1 MEWRDRMAIR
11 IIHVDDDS
19 VAVKAGLKAGDSIAR
34 INREDVLDEID
45 YQALVCSSNLEL
57 DVIDENGQNRTALI
71 RKEEWEPL
79 GITLDE
85 SVILK
90 PRYCANR
97 CVFCFVEQM
106 RPGMRPTLY
115 VKDDDWRLS
124 LMMGNYITLTNV
136 DDQEFSRILKRKV
149 SPLYISVHAT
159 DPEIR
164 CALLR
169 NPKAGNLMER
179 LRALKENGQTFHCQI
194 VLCPGLNDGE
204 VLRRSIEDLAS
215 LWPAAESLAIVPV
228 GLTRFREKLTPIS
241 PVDPETAAN
250 VLNMSAYYQRKYLDE
265 FGTRFV
271 FPSDEFYLT
280 AGAEIPTEAEY
291 EGYPQIENGV
301 GMLRMLA
308 EDADMTAEDLSGS
321 PLPAPRRIIIPTGVS
336 AAPWLRE
343 ICRKYAPNGTEVT
356 VIPIVNHFFGETVSV
371 TGLLTGTDLAEQ
383 LSGLNCDEIVISSV
397 MLRENE
403 GCFLDDMTVEMLSR
417 RLGKPIRVSENT
429 GEGLIRALYGMEDI

>member
-1 MEWRDRMAIR
+1 MEWRGRMAIR
-11 IIHVDDDS
+11 IIRVDDDS
-19 VAVKAGLKAGDSIAR
+19 VAVKAGLKVGDSLVR
-34 INREDVLDEID
+34 INHEDVLDEID
-45 YQALVCSSNLEL
+45 YQALICSSDPELEI
-57 DVIDENGQNRTALI
+57 IDENGQTRTVRI

-90 PRYCANR
+90 PRHCANR

-159 DPEIR
+159 DPKVR

-179 LRALKENGQTFHCQI
+179 LRALKDNGQTFHCQI

-204 VLRRSIEDLAS
+204 VLRKSIEELAS

-250 VLNMSAYYQRKYLDE
+250 VLEMSAYYQRKYFAE
-265 FGTRFV
+265 IGTRFV

-280 AGAEIPTEAEY
+280 AGAEIPDETEY

-308 EDADMTAEDLSGS
+308 EDAGMTAEDLSDS
-321 PLPAPRRIIIPTGVS
+321 VPPAPRRILIPTGVS

-343 ICRKYAPNGTEVT
+343 ICFKYAPRGTEVT
-356 VIPIVNHFFGETVSV
+356 VVPIVNHFFGETVTV
-371 TGLLTGTDLAEQ
+371 TGLLTGTDLLEQ
-383 LSGLNCDEIVISSV
+383 LSGIDCDEILISSV

-403 GCFLDDMTVEMLSR
+403 GCFLDDMTVDMLSR
-417 RLGKPIRVSENT
+417 RLGKPVRVSDNT
-429 GEGLIRALYGMEDI
+429 GEGLIRALYGMEDN

>member
-1 MEWRDRMAIR
+1 MAIR
-11 IIHVDDDS
+11 IIRVDDDS
-19 VAVKAGLKAGDSIAR
+19 VAVKAGLKAGDSLVR
-34 INREDVLDEID
+34 INHEDILDEID
-45 YQALVCSSNLEL
+45 YQALICSSDPELE
-57 DVIDENGQNRTALI
+57 VIDENGQTRTVRI

-90 PRYCANR
+90 PRHCANR

-159 DPEIR
+159 DPEVR

-179 LRALKENGQTFHCQI
+179 LRALKDNGQTFHCQI

-204 VLRRSIEDLAS
+204 VLRKSIEELAS

-250 VLNMSAYYQRKYLDE
+250 VLEMSAYYQRKYLDE
-265 FGTRFV
+265 IGTRFV

-280 AGAEIPTEAEY
+280 AGAEIPDETEY

-308 EDADMTAEDLSGS
+308 EDAGMAAEDLSDS
-321 PLPAPRRIIIPTGVS
+321 VPPAPRRILIPTGVS
-336 AAPWLRE
+336 AAPWLSE
-343 ICRKYAPNGTEVT
+343 ICRKYAPCGTEVT
-356 VIPIVNHFFGETVSV
+356 VVPIVNHFFGETVTV

-383 LSGLNCDEIVISSV
+383 LSGIDCDEILISSV

-403 GCFLDDMTVEMLSR
+403 GCFLDDMTVDMLSQ
-417 RLGKPIRVSENT
+417 RLGKPVRVSDNT
-429 GEGLIRALYGMEDI
+429 GESLIRALYGMEDK